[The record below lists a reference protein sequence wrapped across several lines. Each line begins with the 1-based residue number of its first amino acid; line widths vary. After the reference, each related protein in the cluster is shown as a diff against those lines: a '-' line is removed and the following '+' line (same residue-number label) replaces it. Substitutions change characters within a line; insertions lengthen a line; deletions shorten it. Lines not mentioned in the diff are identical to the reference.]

1 MLVLFSFKKPK
12 SNCTKL
18 SKFSLL
24 FIYSLV
30 YDSLSTMILKKILS
44 VAASTIKFFIFIFFV
59 TNSNAVT
66 NNSKYYSEDLG
77 ILSLMY
83 HRFNENKYPST
94 NIKMEIFKKQI
105 QIINDNNFEFY
116 NPKNFDLDFN
126 KPKLDKKILIT
137 IDDAFSSFYENAW
150 PFLKENKI
158 PFILFVSTEPVG
170 KNGYMTWSQIKE
182 IEKED
187 FVFLGNH
194 SHSHEYLVE
203 YNFEKFKED
212 IDLSIK
218 IFKEKI
224 GYNSIFFSYPF
235 GEYSLEQKN
244 YIKQKF
250 NYAFGQQSGV
260 IDINKDKFEL
270 PRFPINEKYGDLER
284 FKFLIKLLPLQYINI
299 EPEEKLLTA
308 NNNPPKMKVNF
319 FKEQKNLELIN
330 CFSNEGNEWE
340 KSEIKLINNKLIIN
354 FRDKFLF
361 RRGRINCSLKD
372 KEGWRWFGTQFS
384 IKEN

>member
-1 MLVLFSFKKPK
+1 
-12 SNCTKL
+12 
-18 SKFSLL
+18 
-24 FIYSLV
+24 
-30 YDSLSTMILKKILS
+30 
-44 VAASTIKFFIFIFFV
+44 
-59 TNSNAVT
+59 
-66 NNSKYYSEDLG
+66 
-77 ILSLMY
+77 
-83 HRFNENKYPST
+83 
-94 NIKMEIFKKQI
+94 MEIFKKQI
-105 QIINDNNFEFY
+105 QIINNNNFEFY
-116 NPKNFDLDFN
+116 NPKKFDLDFN
-126 KPKLDKKILIT
+126 EPKLDKKILIT

-187 FVFLGNH
+187 FVFIGNH

-212 IDLSIK
+212 IDQSIR
-218 IFKEKI
+218 IFKEKM
-224 GYNSIFFSYPF
+224 GYNPIFFSYPF
-235 GEYSLEQKN
+235 GEYSLKQKN

-284 FKFLIKLLPLQYINI
+284 FEFLVKLLPLQYINI
-299 EPEEKLLTA
+299 KPEDKLLTT
-308 NNNPPKMKVNF
+308 NNNPPKMKVSF

-330 CFSNEGNEWE
+330 CFSNEGNEWK
-340 KSEIKLINNKLIIN
+340 KSEIKLNNNELIIN

-361 RRGRINCSLKD
+361 RRGRINCSLND
-372 KEGWRWFGTQFS
+372 KNGWRWFGIQFS